1 MVKRVEVFSC
11 FFNVVL
17 EIEKKYVDKISIF
30 EIMIKV
36 IEGLFFNLD
45 AYLVYLNEKKFK
57 EF

>member
-45 AYLVYLNEKKFK
+45 VYLVYLNEKKFK